1 MQLLSHLA
9 PLFGLLSFACEVSNQ
24 INIEKKELGLKK
36 ELGILN
42 LSFSIDNCKNL
53 LTTYVGFGFSILVH
67 KQQSIV
73 WSLTVICHKPELC
86 RFKFQH
92 ITANTNQ

>member
-1 MQLLSHLA
+1 MKINPIQLLSHLA

-53 LTTYVGFGFSILVH
+53 HTTYVGFGFSILVH
-67 KQQSIV
+67 KQQSICV
-73 WSLTVICHKPELC
+73 V
-86 RFKFQH
+86 
-92 ITANTNQ
+92 TNSHLPQTWTLSI